1 MATPPPRRPNATKP
15 RTPAERGEELA
26 AAQVKLKE
34 EAAERRAARE
44 AAAAEAPK
52 KPRLR
57 GRL

>member
-26 AAQVKLKE
+26 AAQARLKQ
-34 EAAERRAARE
+34 EAAVRREAKD
-44 AAAAEAPK
+44 AAAADAPK
-52 KPRLR
+52 KARPR